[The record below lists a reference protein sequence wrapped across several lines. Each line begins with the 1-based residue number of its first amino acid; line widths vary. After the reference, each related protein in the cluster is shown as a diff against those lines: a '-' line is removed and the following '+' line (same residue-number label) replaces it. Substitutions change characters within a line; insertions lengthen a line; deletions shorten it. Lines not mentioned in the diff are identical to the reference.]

1 MQVSKRMFDGRIRSW
16 RRALHKWDDPNEE
29 PIQLHAPPTKLDE
42 ESPLK
47 ETALNDSND
56 EVEELLRSGTKNSK
70 LLDSILNGKDID
82 SDDDVL

>member
-1 MQVSKRMFDGRIRSW
+1 MFDGRIRSW

-29 PIQLHAPPTKLDE
+29 PIQMQVPSVKRNE

-47 ETALNDSND
+47 ETAWNNDNA
-56 EVEELLRSGTKNSK
+56 EVEELLRSGTQNSK
-70 LLDSILNGKDID
+70 LLDSILSGRDVDSD